1 MRRNESRPS
10 TGCLLLAFTAP
21 AVFAGAAIG
30 ADDDWLQCGPGF
42 LIPERP
48 ALEAPESGTDPGTIH
63 LSADEA
69 EAVEDG
75 ISRFSGSVTVE
86 QGSRQIRSDE
96 LVYDQSEEVIE
107 AKGSVRFWDEGVYVA
122 SDGARTEIGE
132 DVVTFAPAASFM
144 LESEHGHGDAAEV
157 RAFGSERITATD
169 VTYTTCNPGEPDWR
183 ITAREVEIDR
193 VEDVGTARDTWLEF
207 KGQRVFHF
215 PWISFPLSDRR
226 KSGFLT
232 PTFGTSGPGGAEVT
246 LPYYFN
252 LAPDHD
258 ATLTARAMSGRG
270 VQAQGEFRF
279 LSRAYG
285 SGRLAAQHL
294 PHDSKFDGDRTAFD
308 LRHRHRWTDRWST
321 DIRFEW
327 VSDREYLEDLGAN
340 LSQNSRSHLPRR
352 FDATYRGDGWDA
364 RLRLQDFMTLD
375 RTIKPENRPY
385 ARLPQITVRTNRP
398 QKNRA
403 PNFELKAEATY
414 FDDDS
419 RTTGTRVDLQPSLTW
434 PNRTAGGFVTP
445 KAALHVTGYR
455 LNRTDTEAALDD
467 DPSRVV
473 PSLSLDGG
481 LFLDRPVTLSGA
493 PLVQTIEPRVY
504 YLLVP
509 HERQDHLPRF
519 DTVRP
524 TFSFA
529 QLFRENRYTGRDRI
543 GDANQVTFA
552 LTSRLLDDRRI
563 ERASASVGQIRYL
576 RDRRVTLG
584 DEETETGRASDFVAE
599 IEARPT
605 RDWRLRAGLQYD
617 SGAGRTERNV
627 LNLRYRPD
635 PRSVVNAQYRLVRN
649 VDPARTI
656 EQTDLSFAWPI
667 GTNWRAVGRWL
678 YALNEDSNR
687 TLEAFGGMEY
697 ESCCW
702 GFRMVVRRFR
712 RGDGLDAAED
722 DYSNGVFLQLELK
735 GLTGGGNRTEAF
747 LTRSIPGYENEF

>member
-1 MRRNESRPS
+1 M
-10 TGCLLLAFTAP
+10 
-21 AVFAGAAIG
+21 FAGAAIG

-42 LIPERP
+42 LVPERP
-48 ALEAPESGTDPGTIH
+48 ALEAAESGTDPGTIH

-75 ISRFSGSVTVE
+75 MTRFSGSVIVA

-96 LVYDQSEEVIE
+96 VVHDQSEDVIE
-107 AKGSVRFWDEGVYVA
+107 AKGGVRFWDEGVYVA
-122 SDGARTEIGE
+122 SDGARAEIGE
-132 DVVTFAPAASFM
+132 EIVTFAPAASFM

-157 RAFGSERITATD
+157 RTFGSERITATD

-193 VEDVGTARDTWLEF
+193 VEEFGTARDTWLEF
-207 KGQRVFHF
+207 KGRRVFHL

-252 LAPDHD
+252 LAPNHD
-258 ATLTARAMSGRG
+258 ATLTARAMNGRG
-270 VQAQGEFRF
+270 VQAQGELRF

-285 SGRLAAQHL
+285 TGRLAAQHL

-327 VSDREYLEDLGAN
+327 VSDRGYLEDLGAN
-340 LSQNSRSHLPRR
+340 LSQSSRSHLPRR
-352 FDATYRGDGWDA
+352 LDATWRGDGWDA

-375 RTIKPENRPY
+375 RTIRPEDRPY
-385 ARLPQITVRTNRP
+385 ARLPQINVRTNRP
-398 QKNRA
+398 RKNRA

-419 RTTGTRVDLQPSLTW
+419 RTTGTRVDLQPSLAW
-434 PNRTAGGFVTP
+434 PNRTAAAFVTP
-445 KAALHVTGYR
+445 KATLHVTGYR
-455 LNRTDTEAALDD
+455 LNRTATEAALDD

-481 LFLDRPVTLSGA
+481 LFLERPVTLSGT

-509 HERQDHLPRF
+509 HEHQDDLPTF
-519 DTVRP
+519 DTARP

-543 GDANQVTFA
+543 GDAHQVTLA

-563 ERASASVGQIRYL
+563 ERASASIGQIRYL

-584 DEETETGRASDFVAE
+584 DEDTETRRASDFVAE

-617 SGAGRTERNV
+617 SDADRTERNV

-635 PRSVVNAQYRLVRN
+635 PRSVVNVRYRLVRN

-656 EQTDLSFAWPI
+656 EQADLSFAWPV
-667 GTNWRAVGRWL
+667 GTGTSWRAVGRWL
-678 YALNEDSNR
+678 YALNEDRNR
-687 TLEAFGGMEY
+687 TLEAFGGVEY

-702 GFRMVVRRFR
+702 GFRAVVRRFR
-712 RGDGLDAAED
+712 LGDTRDAVEA

>member
-1 MRRNESRPS
+1 M
-10 TGCLLLAFTAP
+10 
-21 AVFAGAAIG
+21 FAGAAIG
-30 ADDDWLQCGPGF
+30 ADDDWLLCGPGF
-42 LIPERP
+42 LVPERP
-48 ALEAPESGTDPGTIH
+48 ALEAAESGTDPGTIH

-69 EAVEDG
+69 EVVEDG

-96 LVYDQSEEVIE
+96 IVYDQSEDVIE

-132 DVVTFAPAASFM
+132 DVVTFAPSASFM

-207 KGQRVFHF
+207 KGQRVFHL

-226 KSGFLT
+226 KSGLLT

-252 LAPDHD
+252 LAPNHD
-258 ATLTARAMSGRG
+258 ATLTARAMSSRG

-327 VSDREYLEDLGAN
+327 VSDREYLDDLGAN
-340 LSQNSRSHLPRR
+340 LSQSSRSHLPRR

-364 RLRLQDFMTLD
+364 RLRLQDFMTLA
-375 RTIKPENRPY
+375 RTIKPEDRPY

-403 PNFELKAEATY
+403 LNLELKAEAAY

-434 PNRTAGGFVTP
+434 PNRTAEAFVTP

-455 LNRTDTEAALDD
+455 LDRTGTEAGLDD

-473 PSLSLDGG
+473 PSFSLDGG
-481 LFLDRPVTLSGA
+481 LFLERPVTLSGT

-509 HERQDHLPRF
+509 HEHQDDLPRF

-543 GDANQVTFA
+543 GDANQVTLA

-563 ERASASVGQIRYL
+563 ERASASIGQIRYL

-599 IEARPT
+599 IEARPA

-617 SGAGRTERNV
+617 SGADRTERNV

-635 PRSVVNAQYRLVRN
+635 PRSVVNVRYRLVRN
-649 VDPARTI
+649 VEPTRTI
-656 EQTDLSFAWPI
+656 EQADLSFAWPI

-678 YALNEDSNR
+678 YALNEDRNR

-702 GFRMVVRRFR
+702 GFRAVVRRFR
-712 RGDGLDAAED
+712 RGDTRDAVED